1 MNNLTHFEIPV
12 DDVDKAKEFYSNL
25 FDWEFNYM
33 EEMNYLMFT
42 GESEDG
48 KSKTSGGIFKK
59 TNESFTV
66 TNYFTV
72 KSLAESAKKVEEL
85 GGKIVVPKTPV
96 PGMGWFVH
104 FTDTDGNLLALW
116 ENDPEAG

>member
-1 MNNLTHFEIPV
+1 MNVLTHFEIPV

-33 EEMNYLMFT
+33 EEMKYLMFNT
-42 GESEDG
+42 ESEDG
-48 KSKTSGGIFKK
+48 KTKLSGGIFQKP
-59 TNESFTV
+59 NESFKV
-66 TNYFTV
+66 TNYFSV
-72 KSLAESAKKVEEL
+72 KNLDESAKKVEEL

-104 FTDTDGNLLALW
+104 FTDIDGNLLALW
-116 ENDPEAG
+116 ENDSKAK

>member
-1 MNNLTHFEIPV
+1 MNVLTHFEIPV

-33 EEMNYLMFT
+33 EEMKYLMFNT
-42 GESEDG
+42 ESEDG
-48 KSKTSGGIFKK
+48 KTKLSGGIFKK
-59 TNESFTV
+59 PNESFKV
-66 TNYFTV
+66 TNYFSV
-72 KSLAESAKKVEEL
+72 KNLDESAKKVEVL

-104 FTDTDGNLLALW
+104 FTDIDGNLLALW
-116 ENDPEAG
+116 ENDSKAK

>member
-1 MNNLTHFEIPV
+1 MNVLTHFEIPV

-33 EEMNYLMFT
+33 EEMKYLMFNT
-42 GESEDG
+42 ESEDG
-48 KSKTSGGIFKK
+48 KTKLSGGIFKK
-59 TNESFTV
+59 PNESFKV
-66 TNYFTV
+66 TNYFSV
-72 KSLAESAKKVEEL
+72 KNLDESAKKVEGL

-104 FTDTDGNLLALW
+104 FTDIDGNLLALW
-116 ENDPEAG
+116 ENDSKAK

>member
-12 DDVDKAKEFYSNL
+12 EDVDKAKEFYSNL

-48 KSKTSGGIFKK
+48 KSKMSGGIFKK
-59 TNESFTV
+59 PNESFTV
-66 TNYFTV
+66 TNYFSV

-104 FTDTDGNLLALW
+104 FTDTDGNLLALF
-116 ENDPEAG
+116 ENDSEAK

>member
-1 MNNLTHFEIPV
+1 MNNLAHFEIPV

-48 KSKTSGGIFKK
+48 KSKMSGGIFKK
-59 TNESFTV
+59 PNESFTV

-72 KSLAESAKKVEEL
+72 KSLAESAEKVEEL

-104 FTDTDGNLLALW
+104 FTDMDGNLLALW
-116 ENDPEAG
+116 ENDSEAK

>member
-1 MNNLTHFEIPV
+1 MNVLTHFEIPV

-33 EEMNYLMFT
+33 EEMKYLMFNT
-42 GESEDG
+42 ESEDG
-48 KSKTSGGIFKK
+48 KTKLSGGIFQKP
-59 TNESFTV
+59 NESFKV
-66 TNYFTV
+66 TNYFSV
-72 KSLAESAKKVEEL
+72 KNLDESAKKVEVL

-104 FTDTDGNLLALW
+104 FTDIDGNLLALW
-116 ENDPEAG
+116 ENDSKAK

>member
-59 TNESFTV
+59 PNKSFTV

-72 KSLAESAKKVEEL
+72 KSLAESANKVEEL

-116 ENDPEAG
+116 ENDSAAK